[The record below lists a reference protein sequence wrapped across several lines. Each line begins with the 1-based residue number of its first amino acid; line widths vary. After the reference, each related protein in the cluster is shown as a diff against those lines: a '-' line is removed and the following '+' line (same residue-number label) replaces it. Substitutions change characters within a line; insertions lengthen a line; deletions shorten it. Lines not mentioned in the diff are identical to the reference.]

1 MYSFIVCVIR
11 LEQRERERGEGEGGG
26 KKIGYKYMLRFLRV
40 SLNYFGMRSTRVF
53 WSCFTQHLNFIHFLL
68 NERLTEFDMSSCS

>member
-26 KKIGYKYMLRFLRV
+26 KKISICSDFLGFLWIILEWGRRGF
-40 SLNYFGMRSTRVF
+40 FGAVYAASELY
-53 WSCFTQHLNFIHFLL
+53 SFLIKQEV
-68 NERLTEFDMSSCS
+68 N